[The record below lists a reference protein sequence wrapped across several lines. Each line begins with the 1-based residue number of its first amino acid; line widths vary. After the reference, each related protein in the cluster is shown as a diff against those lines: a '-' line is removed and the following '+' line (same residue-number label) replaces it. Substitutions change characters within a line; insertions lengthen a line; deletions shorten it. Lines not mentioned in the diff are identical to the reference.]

1 MLGAGLLVWTIGQL
15 LLFWHQQFMANYL
28 VHKVIGHTKQF
39 TFVLDLRI
47 ITKHLDDRAV
57 DDAIAVFYAHNI
69 VIV

>member
-1 MLGAGLLVWTIGQL
+1 
-15 LLFWHQQFMANYL
+15 MANYL

-39 TFVLDLRI
+39 AFVLDLRI
-47 ITKHLDDRAV
+47 ITEHLDDRAV